1 MAPSL
6 SLSLSSAA
14 TTRTEAK
21 KKKNKSSSL
30 SSSSSSP
37 SSPSSPS
44 SSSSKSTT
52 KSTTIIL
59 FYKLC
64 AAELPDALFRK
75 EINVKKWIGNYEN
88 ENKNDND
95 NKTDRTSSTSST
107 SNSPLLPPWMKATSN
122 KNGFNS
128 NTLNTIIPLQDN
140 MIDYERC
147 IGISLY
153 MIGNVTPFLIPI
165 LLLAWLIIP
174 SLLIFKNILIF
185 IVTYQSIL
193 YTIER
198 YYFVPYF
205 LKKYKRGN
213 CIQDDIRVNDPLY
226 SQYLFTERN
235 TTKYCSLSYVWPSC
249 IHRPALEQTN
259 VIYCLIPHGLAPYGV
274 VGYPYWSKIWNNKLC
289 SWTCAPVLF
298 TLPIIGNYMKSI
310 GYIPAKSSN
319 ILNSLIKKDN
329 NVGIILDGING
340 MFYNSHG
347 NSGSNGSNGSN
358 NNNNNNNNEVGAI
371 LKRKGIIK
379 IAIKA
384 NVPIIP
390 W

>member
-1 MAPSL
+1 
-6 SLSLSSAA
+6 
-14 TTRTEAK
+14 
-21 KKKNKSSSL
+21 
-30 SSSSSSP
+30 
-37 SSPSSPS
+37 
-44 SSSSKSTT
+44 
-52 KSTTIIL
+52 
-59 FYKLC
+59 
-64 AAELPDALFRK
+64 
-75 EINVKKWIGNYEN
+75 
-88 ENKNDND
+88 
-95 NKTDRTSSTSST
+95 
-107 SNSPLLPPWMKATSN
+107 MKATSN

-174 SLLIFKNILIF
+174 SLLIFKNTLIF

-249 IHRPALEQTN
+249 IHRPALENNN

-289 SWTCAPVLF
+289 SWTCMR
-298 TLPIIGNYMKSI
+298 TSII
-310 GYIPAKSSN
+310 YIT
-319 ILNSLIKKDN
+319 N
-329 NVGIILDGING
+329 N
-340 MFYNSHG
+340 
-347 NSGSNGSNGSN
+347 
-358 NNNNNNNNEVGAI
+358 
-371 LKRKGIIK
+371 
-379 IAIKA
+379 
-384 NVPIIP
+384 